1 MLRTLV
7 GISGAFLLVGTLFVL
22 PAASLAGD
30 EIVGADEIAYQLAP
44 KRGLAITAA
53 QPTSVNLPTVTFEFN
68 SFRLTPHAEKQ
79 LDQVGKALNMPAF
92 QESKFVIAGHTDAL
106 GNDGYNQRLS
116 QQRAESVVD
125 YLVARRGLDRGRLS
139 AVGWGESR
147 LLPGASP
154 DASANRRV
162 EVLNI
167 GKGQ

>member
-1 MLRTLV
+1 MPRTV
-7 GISGAFLLVGTLFVL
+7 IGISCAFLLVGTLFAL
-22 PAASLAGD
+22 PAPSLGG
-30 EIVGADEIAYQLAP
+30 EVIVNADEIAYQLAP

-68 SFRLTPHAEKQ
+68 SFRLTPFAEKQ
-79 LDQVGKALNMPAF
+79 LDQVGMALNMPAF
-92 QESKFVIAGHTDAL
+92 QDSKFVIAGHTDAV

-125 YLVARRGLDRGRLS
+125 YLVARQGLNRSRLS

-154 DASANRRV
+154 DSSENRRV

>member
-1 MLRTLV
+1 MLRTIV
-7 GISGAFLLVGTLFVL
+7 GITGAFLLVGTLFVL
-22 PAASLAGD
+22 PAPSLAD
-30 EIVGADEIAYQLAP
+30 DPIVSANEIALQLSP
-44 KRGLAITAA
+44 TRGLAITAA
-53 QPTSVNLPTVTFEFN
+53 QPTSSSLPTVTFEFN

-92 QESKFVIAGHTDAL
+92 QDSKFVIAGHTDAL

-125 YLVARRGLDRGRLS
+125 YLTYRLGLDRSRLS

-147 LLPGASP
+147 LLPDVPPDSP
-154 DASANRRV
+154 ANRRV